1 LRGEKLKVPTSI
13 AADKSAGAATGVG
26 VESQALLKIY
36 APALALPITITGRI
50 RSHLARLSLFD
61 GDWAPAAAGLQ
72 QGTTP
77 FWTLAQDFVFLVLF
91 SSCSGVIC
99 AMHNTDCR
107 PVIVR
112 IASCYWT
119 FLTANAQYPA
129 TPN

>member
-1 LRGEKLKVPTSI
+1 
-13 AADKSAGAATGVG
+13 
-26 VESQALLKIY
+26 
-36 APALALPITITGRI
+36 
-50 RSHLARLSLFD
+50 LARLSLFD

-72 QGTTP
+72 QGRTP

-119 FLTANAQYPA
+119 FLTANASTLQRQTEPSPDERFSIA
-129 TPN
+129 NCP